1 MDRARLI
8 ERRVA
13 SRRATARRR
22 RIAEGARA
30 SHAERR
36 ARQDVL
42 PLLFPLPT
50 STAECRGGPVGEVA
64 EFIAEF
70 GACPV
75 LSCRS
80 NLALWLKDNGSVKV
94 EAGHVKG
101 GTLRHSRRVR
111 DHKLERMADLVVELA
126 DRLGTL
132 CLWDLLPA
140 GADATAMAERRP
152 YMSYEQIG
160 AVLGQSK
167 EAARKI
173 VDEAD
178 HAYQIA
184 AAKLSRAQKRDR
196 QAQAAGADLEADA
209 KRARLRAGRDQLVQI
224 RPRPER

>member
-140 GADATAMAERRP
+140 GADATALAERRP

-173 VDEAD
+173 VDGAD
-178 HAYQIA
+178 ESADFAQAKLRREQMRARKEVARLVDA
-184 AAKLSRAQKRDR
+184 AAQGRRDR
-196 QAQAAGADLEADA
+196 A
-209 KRARLRAGRDQLVQI
+209 RDQLVQI